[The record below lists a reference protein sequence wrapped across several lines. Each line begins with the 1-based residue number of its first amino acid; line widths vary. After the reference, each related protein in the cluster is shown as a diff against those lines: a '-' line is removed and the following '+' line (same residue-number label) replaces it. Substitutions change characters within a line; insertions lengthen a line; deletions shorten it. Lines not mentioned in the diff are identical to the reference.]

1 MPAVS
6 NLQYLFDA
14 LLPQRVASQVA
25 CLARL
30 FLLSIMF
37 FIVLIPP
44 FFFQLL
50 IPSSPSPSRLSVS
63 PAPAALP
70 PLLLPRLSLFHSS
83 VSETRS

>member
-44 FFFQLL
+44 FFF
-50 IPSSPSPSRLSVS
+50 
-63 PAPAALP
+63 PAPHSQLP
-70 PLLLPRLSLFHSS
+70 LSLSPFCLPGSCS
-83 VSETRS
+83 PTSPPFASFVTLP